1 MKKLTLRTKI
11 LCLLFLI
18 ALGII
23 TVIGSCKFDMN
34 EILKTVETMPIGL
47 KALSMIGLI
56 AAQIFLA
63 FLPGEPLE
71 LASGYLFGAWSG
83 TLICLIG
90 SFIGTLLVYCL
101 VRVFRH
107 KIIDVMFDSDKVKE
121 AENLVASKKSLF
133 WIFVLFLIPGSPKDV
148 MTYVVSLGNVHLF
161 KWLTLTT
168 IGRIPSIITSTFLSA
183 SFKSGDLVMTLM
195 IAMATLF
202 LVGGGAIYYK
212 TVIQKK
218 DKIV

>member
-23 TVIGSCKFDMN
+23 TVIGLCKFDMN

-121 AENLVASKKSLF
+121 AENLVASKKSMF
-133 WIFVLFLIPGSPKDV
+133 WIFVLFLIFSV
-148 MTYVVSLGNVHLF
+148 LSVEVSNGLYDIGELF
-161 KWLTLTT
+161 
-168 IGRIPSIITSTFLSA
+168 IP
-183 SFKSGDLVMTLM
+183 
-195 IAMATLF
+195 
-202 LVGGGAIYYK
+202 AIYAHSAK
-212 TVIQKK
+212 LKSFALLLK
-218 DKIV
+218 

>member
-1 MKKLTLRTKI
+1 
-11 LCLLFLI
+11 
-18 ALGII
+18 
-23 TVIGSCKFDMN
+23 
-34 EILKTVETMPIGL
+34 
-47 KALSMIGLI
+47 
-56 AAQIFLA
+56 
-63 FLPGEPLE
+63 
-71 LASGYLFGAWSG
+71 
-83 TLICLIG
+83 
-90 SFIGTLLVYCL
+90 
-101 VRVFRH
+101 
-107 KIIDVMFDSDKVKE
+107 MFDSDKVKE
-121 AENLVASKKSLF
+121 AENLVASKKSMF

-148 MTYVVSLGNVHLF
+148 MTYVVSLGNVHLA

-195 IAMATLF
+195 IAMVTLF